1 MNTKVEKL
9 QDNKRI
15 AKNVIYLYIRMFF
28 LMCIQLY
35 TSRVVLNTLGVEDY
49 GIYNVVGGIV
59 TFFAFI
65 NSAMINSTQRYLTF
79 ELAKNNIERL
89 KTVFNTSL
97 NIHFIISL
105 VVIVLGETVGLWF
118 LCNKMT
124 IPDERMVAAIWVY
137 QLSILTTVI
146 TITSFPYNAT
156 IIAHEK
162 MSAFAYISVVEAV
175 LKLVI
180 VYILMIGDYDKLII
194 YAVLVACV
202 QLTVRF
208 VYTIYCKRKFEEAH
222 YSFMWDKSLFKDM
235 MSFAGWSL
243 WGNTSLLF
251 SGQGLN
257 MLLNIFFGPS
267 VNAARAISVQIH
279 SAIQQFSQNFM
290 MALSPQITK
299 TYSSGQI
306 AQMHLLVYR
315 SSKVSYLLLFVLCLP
330 VFFEAPTILHY
341 WLKIVPDYTV
351 IFLRLM
357 IMTLVI
363 DAMAQP
369 LMVSASATGNIKR
382 YQATI
387 GGMLMMILPISY
399 VVLKCGGAPWSVFVV
414 HLAMSSIAFIA
425 RMYIIRPLIDLSIG
439 DFMKKV
445 CLKCAITTLVALI
458 IPVTLKLILPSNLLM
473 SILTMACSILSACTC
488 VLFIGLDNYER
499 TVIKDK
505 MLSKLFKG
513 HSLK

>member
-1 MNTKVEKL
+1 MKESKVEKI
-9 QDNKRI
+9 QDNRRI
-15 AKNVIYLYIRMFF
+15 AKNAIYLYIRMFF

-79 ELAKNNIERL
+79 ELAKNNIEKLR
-89 KTVFNTSL
+89 TVFNTSL

-194 YAVLVACV
+194 YAILVACV
-202 QLTVRF
+202 QLTIRF
-208 VYTIYCKRKFEEAH
+208 IYTIYCKRKFEEAH
-222 YSFMWDKSLFKDM
+222 YSFMWDKALFKDM

-243 WGNTSLLF
+243 WGNTACLF
-251 SGQGLN
+251 FGQGLN
-257 MLLNIFFGPS
+257 MLLNLFFGPS
-267 VNAARAISVQIH
+267 VNAARAISVQIQ

-290 MALSPQITK
+290 TALSPQITK

-306 AQMHLLVYR
+306 PQMHLLVYR
-315 SSKVSYLLLFVLCLP
+315 SSKICYLLLFALCLP
-330 VFFEAPTILHY
+330 VFFEAPTILLY

-357 IMTLVI
+357 MVTLII
-363 DAMAQP
+363 DAAAQP

-399 VVLKCGGAPWSVFVV
+399 VVLKLGGAPWSVFVV
-414 HLAMSSIAFIA
+414 HLTMSSIAFVA
-425 RMYIIRPLIDLSIG
+425 RIHIIRPLINLSI
-439 DFMKKV
+439 KEYV
-445 CLKCAITTLVALI
+445 NRVAVRCLYTTLCALVVPVAL
-458 IPVTLKLILPSNLLM
+458 KLTLPSTPVM
-473 SILTMACSILSACTC
+473 SIVMMASSVMSAAVC
-488 VLFIGLDNYER
+488 VYFLGLDKYER
-499 TVIKDK
+499 AVIKEK
-505 MLSKLFKG
+505 VIAKISGKK
-513 HSLK
+513 